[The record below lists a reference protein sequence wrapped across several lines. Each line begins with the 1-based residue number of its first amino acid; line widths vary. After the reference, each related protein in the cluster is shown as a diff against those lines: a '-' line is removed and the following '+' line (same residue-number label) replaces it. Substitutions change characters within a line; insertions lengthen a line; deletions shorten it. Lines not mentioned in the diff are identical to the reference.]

1 MIRVEGLTKRY
12 NSILAVEGL
21 TFEVQPGECLA
32 LLGPNGA
39 GKTTTLRLLCGLI
52 APTAGRLWIAGEPM
66 GPERHALR
74 GRIGYLPE
82 APGFWE
88 RLPAAKNLEIY
99 ARLYGLPDPRRRV
112 AALLEA
118 FGLADRAREPVAA
131 FSKGMRQRLALARA
145 LLPDPPI
152 LLLDEP
158 TAGLDPEAAREVRQW
173 LLNLKGQGRTILL
186 STHLLEEAERLGDR
200 VAILRTRLLAL
211 DTPDRLR
218 AQHGGTAVVLEF
230 EGDPAPYLPM
240 IRSHPG
246 VQRVI
251 AQPSGFVE
259 VTVTDLRAVT
269 PGLIRR
275 LVEAG
280 ASLLQVAPRKASLE
294 DLYFQILGEGDKGK
308 PAP

>member
-12 NSILAVEGL
+12 NSILAVEEL

-52 APTAGRLWIAGEPM
+52 APTAGRIWIGGEPM

-173 LLNLKGQGRTILL
+173 LLDLKGQGRTILL

-218 AQHGGTAVVLEF
+218 AQHWGTAVVIEF

-240 IRSHPG
+240 ICSHPG

-294 DLYFQILGEGDKGK
+294 DLYFQILGEGNKGK

>member
-21 TFEVQPGECLA
+21 TFEVPPGECLA

-52 APTAGRLWIAGEPM
+52 APTAGHIWIAGEPM
-66 GPERHALR
+66 GPERHDLR

-173 LLNLKGQGRTILL
+173 LRDLKGQGRTILL
-186 STHLLEEAERLGDR
+186 STHLLEEAERLADR
-200 VAILRTRLLAL
+200 VALLRTRLLAL
-211 DTPDRLR
+211 DAPDRLR
-218 AQHGGTAVVLEF
+218 AQLFGTVVIIEC
-230 EGDPAPYLPM
+230 EGDPAPFLPL

-246 VQRVI
+246 VQRVV
-251 AQPSGFVE
+251 PSPAGPVE
-259 VTVTDLRAVT
+259 VTVTDPRAVT
-269 PGLIRR
+269 PELIRR
-275 LVEAG
+275 LVAAG
-280 ASLLQVAPRKASLE
+280 ASLLQVAPRKVPLE
-294 DLYFQILGEGDKGK
+294 DLYLQIL
-308 PAP
+308 